1 MKNGKH
7 ILVTGGAGFIGAH
20 LVERLLKDGKSV
32 VVIDDLSTGSRDNL
46 RAVAQNKNFRF
57 IQTKISAFA
66 ELPELAANSEF
77 IFHLAATVGVELVV
91 KSALHVLE
99 ASFNETQILLRA
111 AAKNSTPILF
121 TSTSEV
127 YGKSAKPEF
136 SEDDD
141 LLIGPPGQSRWS
153 YACSKLTDEFL
164 ALAYAREKNLPVTI
178 ARLFNTVGPRQTG
191 RYGMVLPRFISA
203 AKNNE
208 PLRVF
213 GDGAQS
219 RCFCLVHDVVEAL
232 VRLQK
237 SDAARGEI
245 FNIGGTEEIS
255 ILELAKLVVAT
266 LGSKSVIE
274 LIPYDQ
280 AYAPGFD
287 DMRRRKP
294 LVEKLE
300 RCVNF
305 KPQTTLR
312 EIIRLTAG

>member
-1 MKNGKH
+1 MNGAKH
-7 ILVTGGAGFIGAH
+7 ILVTGGAGFIGSH
-20 LVERLLKDGKSV
+20 LVERLLKDGNN
-32 VVIDDLSTGSRDNL
+32 VVIVDDFSTGSRENL
-46 RAVAQNKNFRF
+46 ASFAKNPGLKTVQAR
-57 IQTKISAFA
+57 ISGCV
-66 ELPELAANSEF
+66 ELPELAAQAEF
-77 IFHLAATVGVELVV
+77 IFHLAATVGVDLVV

-99 ASFNETQILLRA
+99 TSFNETQVLLRA
-111 AAKNSTPILF
+111 AAKHSTPLLLA
-121 TSTSEV
+121 STSEV
-127 YGKSAKPEF
+127 YGKSARHEF
-136 SEDDD
+136 SEEDD

-191 RYGMVLPRFISA
+191 RYGMVLPRFIA
-203 AKNNE
+203 AARSGR

-213 GDGAQS
+213 GDGAQT
-219 RCFCLVHDVVEAL
+219 RCFCLVKDVVEAL
-232 VRLQK
+232 VRLQHCP
-237 SDAARGEI
+237 AARGGI
-245 FNIGGTEEIS
+245 FNIGGTEEVS
-255 ILELAKLVVAT
+255 MLELARLVVET
-266 LGSKSVIE
+266 LGSKSKIE

-305 KPQTTLR
+305 KPRTPLR